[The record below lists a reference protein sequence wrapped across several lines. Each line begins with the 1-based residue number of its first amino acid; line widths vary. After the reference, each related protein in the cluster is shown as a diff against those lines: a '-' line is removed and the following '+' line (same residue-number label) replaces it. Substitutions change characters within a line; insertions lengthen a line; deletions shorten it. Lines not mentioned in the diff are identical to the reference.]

1 MNLARRWIDPVMKI
15 PWQVVAEHTKTIT
28 GDHGLNR
35 DGDAIVIWLLPARQT
50 AFRRADIKLQRTRP
64 GQNGQ
69 LHWRSPHRYHQEGAC
84 LSAVNDIRGDTMATQ
99 PTLKGAWK
107 ITFLLFLLMVVNFAD
122 KIVVGLAGVPIM
134 TDLNLE
140 PEQFGLLGS
149 SFFFL
154 FSISAIVVG
163 FIVNRIAT
171 RWVLLVLATIWA
183 LAQFP
188 MVGTVSFTTLLICRV
203 ILGAGEGPAAA
214 VAIHSVYKW
223 FPDEK
228 RALPTAILSQGSAF
242 GVILAVPSLNWLIVN
257 YSWHYAFGALGVVG
271 LMWVVAWSILGKE
284 GPLVH
289 TAAMAAAEPRIPYF
303 RILTSRTFIGCCAAT
318 FGAYWALSLG
328 LTWFTPFI
336 VKGLGFSQ
344 QNAGWIS
351 ILPWISGAIVVLL
364 TGWVSQVLM
373 ARGVSTRSARGVLGA
388 VPLIVGGLII
398 AVLPH
403 VEGVGLQIALLVVG
417 SGLCGSIYVVCPP
430 MLGEF
435 TPVSQRGAVIAI
447 YGAIYT
453 LAGIIAPT
461 VMGSVI
467 QRAAV
472 LLDGYMTGFTI
483 NAVILVTSGLLGLLL
498 LQPNTERARLMGEE
512 ATQPK
517 FA

>member
-1 MNLARRWIDPVMKI
+1 MKM
-15 PWQVVAEHTKTIT
+15 PSVAPQHTKTVV
-28 GDHGLNR
+28 GDHGLNCV
-35 DGDAIVIWLLPARQT
+35 GDTIVMGLQFASKNTI
-50 AFRRADIKLQRTRP
+50 RRHPYADAELQRTRP
-64 GQNGQ
+64 AKMPSCIAGDPTGSIGSG
-69 LHWRSPHRYHQEGAC
+69 RSAGPANHHRGA
-84 LSAVNDIRGDTMATQ
+84 IMTPQ
-99 PTLKGAWK
+99 PTPKGAWK
-107 ITFLLFLLMVVNFAD
+107 ITFLLFLFMLVNFAD

-134 TDLNLE
+134 TELKLE

-163 FIVNRIAT
+163 FIVNRIDT
-171 RWVLLVLATIWA
+171 RWVLLALALIWA

-203 ILGAGEGPAAA
+203 ILGAGEGPA
-214 VAIHSVYKW
+214 VSVGGHSVQKS

-228 RALPTAILSQGSAF
+228 RTLPTAILSQGSAF
-242 GVILAVPSLNWLIVN
+242 GVILAVPALNWIIVN

-271 LMWVVAWSILGKE
+271 LMWAVAWLILGKE
-284 GPLVH
+284 GPLVQ
-289 TAAMAAAEPRIPYF
+289 TVAMAAADPRVPYF
-303 RILTSRTFIGCCAAT
+303 QLLTSRTFIGCCAAT

-328 LTWFTPFI
+328 LTWFTPLI
-336 VKGLGFSQ
+336 IKGLGFSPKE
-344 QNAGWIS
+344 AGWIS
-351 ILPWISGAIVVLL
+351 ILPCVFGAAIVLL
-364 TGWVSQVLM
+364 TGWISQVLM
-373 ARGVSTRSARGVLGA
+373 ARGVSTRSARGVLGS
-388 VPLIVGGLII
+388 VPLIVGGLIL

-403 VEGVGLQIALLVVG
+403 VEVGGLTIALLVVG

-453 LAGIIAPT
+453 LAGILAPF

-472 LLDGYMTGFTI
+472 PLDGYMTGFTI
-483 NAVILVTSGLLGLLL
+483 NAVIMIASGLLGLLL
-498 LQPNTERARLMGEE
+498 LWPNTEPTRMMRQAP
-512 ATQPK
+512 QPK
-517 FA
+517 IA